1 MKKILIIEDEQV
13 VAGIYRNKYQMA
25 GFVVEIA
32 KDGEEGMK
40 KLEAFQPDIVQLDLM
55 MPKLNGVEVI
65 KRVRAN
71 PKFATLPIVVLSNSY
86 LAHLVTEA
94 WQAGANRC
102 ISKADCNPKTMVEIV
117 ERLLEQKNAP
127 SAPPAPVTV
136 FAAPSASAPLAVMP
150 VVYPPM
156 GTIQAASTAADVAF
170 QAELRHVLMESSRE
184 TMNTL
189 RALLHNFLKATT
201 PETRVT
207 TISDLL
213 RKMRSLTG
221 NAGMAGAQRLAK
233 MASAIEAFLSE
244 LQVKPELIT
253 PSTLRTV
260 AQAVDF
266 IEDLFKHCGPAEA
279 VQLPNNSILVVDDDP
294 ISRKA
299 VIYALEKVGLKSLNL
314 DEPNSALAILSSN
327 TFELIFLDVEMP
339 GMSGFELCQKIRALP
354 AHAKTPVVFVTGLTD
369 FDSRTKSML
378 SGGNDFIAKPFI
390 FLELGVKALI
400 HVLRSQLKGTVPA
413 P

>member
-1 MKKILIIEDEQV
+1 MKKILIIEDDQV
-13 VAGIYRNKYQMA
+13 VAGIYRNKYQMT

-32 KDGEEGMK
+32 KDGEEGLK

-65 KRVRAN
+65 KRIRAH

-86 LAHLVTEA
+86 LAYMVTEA

-102 ISKADCNPKTMVEIV
+102 ISKAECNPKTMVEIV
-117 ERLLEQKNAP
+117 ERLMEQKNAP
-127 SAPPAPVTV
+127 APPAT
-136 FAAPSASAPLAVMP
+136 APQPAVPAAVMP

-156 GTIQAASTAADVAF
+156 GTVQAASTAADVEF
-170 QAELRHVLMESSRE
+170 QAGLRQVLMEGARE

-189 RALLHNFLKATT
+189 RVLLHNFLKATT
-201 PETRVT
+201 PETRVA
-207 TISDLL
+207 TISDFL
-213 RKMRSLTG
+213 RKLRSLTS

-233 MASAIEAFLSE
+233 MAAALEALLSE

-266 IEDLFKHCGPAEA
+266 IEELFKHCGPAELG
-279 VQLPNNSILVVDDDP
+279 QLQNSDILVVDDEP

-299 VIYALEKVGLKSLNL
+299 VVYALDKVGLKSINL
-314 DEPNSALAILSSN
+314 GEPNSALAILSAN
-327 TFELIFLDVEMP
+327 TFELVFLDVDMP
-339 GMSGFELCQKIRALP
+339 GMSGFELCQKIRTLP

-400 HVLRSQLKGTVPA
+400 HIFRNQLKGVA
-413 P
+413 AAK

>member
-1 MKKILIIEDEQV
+1 MKKILIIEDDQI
-13 VAGIYRNKYQMA
+13 VASIYRNKFQMA

-32 KDGEEGMK
+32 KDGEEGLK

-71 PKFATLPIVVLSNSY
+71 PKFATLPLVVLSNSY

-127 SAPPAPVTV
+127 TAPPAPVTV
-136 FAAPSASAPLAVMP
+136 SAPQTAAAPVAIMP
-150 VVYPPM
+150 VMYPPM
-156 GTIQAASTAADVAF
+156 GTIQAASTAADVEF
-170 QAELRHVLMESSRE
+170 QAGLRHVLMESSRE

-201 PETRVT
+201 PETRVA

-233 MASAIEAFLSE
+233 MASAIEALLAE
-244 LQVKPELIT
+244 LQVKPEQIT

-266 IEDLFKHCGPAEA
+266 IEELFKYCGPVEA
-279 VQLPNNSILVVDDDP
+279 VQLPNSSILVVDDEP

-299 VIYALEKVGLKSLNL
+299 VVYALDKVGLKSINL
-314 DEPNSALAILSSN
+314 GEPNSALAILSAN
-327 TFELIFLDVEMP
+327 PFELVFLDVDMP

-400 HVLRSQLKGTVPA
+400 HVFRSQLKGAVPGA
-413 P
+413 

>member
-1 MKKILIIEDEQV
+1 MKKILIIEDDQV
-13 VAGIYRNKYQMA
+13 VAGIYRNKYQMT

-32 KDGEEGMK
+32 KDGEEGLL

-65 KRVRAN
+65 KRIRAH

-86 LAHLVTEA
+86 LAHMVTEA

-102 ISKADCNPKTMVEIV
+102 ISKADCTPKTMMEIV
-117 ERLLEQKNAP
+117 DRLLEQK
-127 SAPPAPVTV
+127 SAPAFPP
-136 FAAPSASAPLAVMP
+136 AAPPPVAAAPLP
-150 VVYPPM
+150 VATMSSAFASGVAQ
-156 GTIQAASTAADVAF
+156 TASTAADVEF
-170 QAELRHVLMESSRE
+170 QAELRSAFVDGARD

-201 PETRVT
+201 PETRVAT
-207 TISDLL
+207 CGDLL
-213 RKMRSLTG
+213 RKVRSLTG
-221 NAGMAGAQRLAK
+221 NAGLAGAQRLAK
-233 MASAIEAFLSE
+233 MASAVEAFLSE
-244 LQVKPELIT
+244 LQVKPEQIT

-260 AQAVDF
+260 AQSVDF
-266 IEDLFKHCGPAEA
+266 IEELFKHCGPAESG
-279 VQLPNNSILVVDDDP
+279 QLPNSSILVVDDDP

-327 TFELIFLDVEMP
+327 TFELIFLDVDMP

-354 AHAKTPVVFVTGLTD
+354 AHAKTPVVFVTGQTD

-400 HVLRSQLKGTVPA
+400 HVFRSQLKNAVPA
-413 P
+413 A

>member
-1 MKKILIIEDEQV
+1 MKKILIIEDDQV
-13 VAGIYRNKYQMA
+13 VAGIYRNKYQMT

-32 KDGEEGMK
+32 KDGEEGLL

-65 KRVRAN
+65 KRIRAH

-86 LAHLVTEA
+86 LAHMVTEA

-102 ISKADCNPKTMVEIV
+102 ISKADCTPKTMMEIV
-117 ERLLEQKNAP
+117 DRLLEQK
-127 SAPPAPVTV
+127 SAPAFPP
-136 FAAPSASAPLAVMP
+136 AAPPPAAAPLP
-150 VVYPPM
+150 VATMSSAFASGVAQ
-156 GTIQAASTAADVAF
+156 TASTAADVEF
-170 QAELRHVLMESSRE
+170 QAELRSAFVDGARD

-201 PETRVT
+201 PETRVAT
-207 TISDLL
+207 SGDLL
-213 RKMRSLTG
+213 RKVRSLTG
-221 NAGMAGAQRLAK
+221 NAGLAGAQRLAK
-233 MASAIEAFLSE
+233 MASAVEAFLSE
-244 LQVKPELIT
+244 LQVKPEQIT

-260 AQAVDF
+260 AQSVDF
-266 IEDLFKHCGPAEA
+266 IEELFKHCGPAESG
-279 VQLPNNSILVVDDDP
+279 QLPNSSILVVDDDP

-327 TFELIFLDVEMP
+327 TFELIFLDVDMP

-354 AHAKTPVVFVTGLTD
+354 AHAKTPVVFVTGQTD

-400 HVLRSQLKGTVPA
+400 HVFRSQLKNAVPA
-413 P
+413 A

>member
-1 MKKILIIEDEQV
+1 MKKILIIEDDQV
-13 VAGIYRNKYQMA
+13 VAGIYRNKYQMT

-40 KLEAFQPDIVQLDLM
+40 KLEVFQPDIVQLDLM

-65 KRVRAN
+65 KRIRAH

-86 LAHLVTEA
+86 LAHMVTEA

-117 ERLLEQKNAP
+117 ERLLEQKNLPAAP
-127 SAPPAPVTV
+127 SAPVTV
-136 FAAPSASAPLAVMP
+136 SAALSASAPLAVMP

-156 GTIQAASTAADVAF
+156 GTIQAASTAADVEF
-170 QAELRHVLMESSRE
+170 QAGLRHVLMESSHE

-266 IEDLFKHCGPAEA
+266 LEDLFKHCGPAEA
-279 VQLPNNSILVVDDDP
+279 VQLPNSSILVVDDEP

-299 VIYALEKVGLKSLNL
+299 VVYALDKVGLKSINL
-314 DEPNSALAILSSN
+314 GEPNSALAILSAN
-327 TFELIFLDVEMP
+327 TFELVFLDVDMP

-400 HVLRSQLKGTVPA
+400 HVFRSQLKGAVSA

>member
-1 MKKILIIEDEQV
+1 MKKILIIEDDQV

-32 KDGEEGMK
+32 KDGEEGLK

-65 KRVRAN
+65 KRIRAH
-71 PKFATLPIVVLSNSY
+71 PRFSALPIVVLSNSY

-102 ISKADCNPKTMVEIV
+102 ISKADCTPKTMMEIV
-117 ERLLEQKNAP
+117 DRLLEQKNAP
-127 SAPPAPVTV
+127 AFPPAAPPPVA
-136 FAAPSASAPLAVMP
+136 AAPLPVATMSAAFASGVAQ
-150 VVYPPM
+150 
-156 GTIQAASTAADVAF
+156 TASTAADVEF
-170 QAELRHVLMESSRE
+170 QAELRSAFVDGARE

-201 PETRVT
+201 PETRVAT
-207 TISDLL
+207 SGDLL
-213 RKMRSLTG
+213 RKVRSLTG
-221 NAGMAGAQRLAK
+221 NAGLAGAQRLAK

-244 LQVKPELIT
+244 LQMKPEQIT

-266 IEDLFKHCGPAEA
+266 IEELFRHCGPAESG
-279 VQLPNNSILVVDDDP
+279 QLPNSSILVVDDDP

-314 DEPNSALAILSSN
+314 DEPNSALAILSAN

-400 HVLRSQLKGTVPA
+400 HVFRSQLKGTVPA
-413 P
+413 A